1 MKHDRHECLSYM
13 LTTRNAMTTG
23 LEEDLKPG
31 DRSGS
36 GDGGGGGDLP
46 ATLNFPAAAAA
57 DSAATLPVGQQ
68 LHCG

>member
-1 MKHDRHECLSYM
+1 
-13 LTTRNAMTTG
+13 MTTG

-46 ATLNFPAAAAA
+46 ATLNFPAA